1 MRRAVKYQP
10 IDLDDNKRVGISI
23 PFNGKSVF
31 NSTFTTAQQLK
42 SNLINLLLTDKGERF
57 FDSEFGVGLRSLL
70 FETITDF
77 EFVKSSIIKDI
88 EKYIPQLII
97 QDFVITDLG
106 NNQINIYLKYSSE
119 TNLVSDEIN
128 LEFN

>member
-10 IDLDDNKRVGISI
+10 IDLENNSRVGVSI

-57 FDSEFGVGLRSLL
+57 FDIEFGVGLRSLL

>member
-10 IDLDDNKRVGISI
+10 IDLDSNKRVGISI

-31 NSTFTTAQQLK
+31 NSTFTTSQQLK